1 LIPHELVPG
10 VSVDYVQA
18 DPVAVYAGEMQSG
31 LDYGSSAHCPA
42 FMTGVVEQFGN
53 WNRAPLTDTSP
64 EIITVAGQSPDCR
77 SGTSH
82 PVFAVSA

>member
-1 LIPHELVPG
+1 
-10 VSVDYVQA
+10 
-18 DPVAVYAGEMQSG
+18 
-31 LDYGSSAHCPA
+31 
-42 FMTGVVEQFGN
+42 MTGVVEQFGN

-64 EIITVAGQSPDCR
+64 EIITDAGQSPDCR